1 MKLPKGLGLEGLE
14 GLQYRPPPPPAS
26 LPPVA
31 IVEVVEEEEGTDYGD
46 EEGDTRDEIIEVVQ
60 SKAPRRVRESERGE
74 RSTRY
79 HDSNASIQQRSYYR
93 PPPPLPSQVK
103 PRPSTTIVRAE
114 PARRGASTATA
125 GPIAHVFTTRHIG
138 SGPVDA
144 ASARAA
150 LERGIR
156 ERKLERFG
164 REERGWG
171 EQKGFRD
178 EREVGYAAHHRAAG
192 REVARMGSG
201 SRAMREAITPLV
213 M

>member
-14 GLQYRPPPPPAS
+14 GLQYRPPPTAAS
-26 LPPVA
+26 LPPAV
-31 IVEVVEEEEGTDYGD
+31 VEVIDDGTDYGD
-46 EEGDTRDEIIEVVQ
+46 EEGDGMEDVVVVER
-60 SKAPRRVRESERGE
+60 KTPGRVDKDARSRGE
-74 RSTRY
+74 RATRY
-79 HDSNASIQQRSYYR
+79 HDSNASIQRSYYR
-93 PPPPLPSQVK
+93 PPPPPSLPK
-103 PRPSTTIVRAE
+103 PKHTTTIVRAE
-114 PARRGASTATA
+114 PVRRAATG
-125 GPIAHVFTTRHIG
+125 GPIAHVSTTRHVVSDPLG
-138 SGPVDA
+138 A

-171 EQKGFRD
+171 EG
-178 EREVGYAAHHRAAG
+178 REGRQVGYAHRVED
-192 REVARMGSG
+192 RSVARIGSG